1 MSFRSAAAVF
11 VSAMLMAA
19 LAQAADR
26 DQTAKNIGDHV
37 YCMCGGCVGL
47 LNHCPHPD
55 SECSTKSEM
64 RDLIAKEVAAGK
76 SETVILQDLV
86 LRYGVQ
92 VLASPP
98 AKGFNL
104 TVWILPG
111 LGLVLGLG
119 LVVGIVRHWRK
130 PALAVVA
137 PPAPVDPEVL
147 AAMEEEMKKVS
158 SS

>member
-1 MSFRSAAAVF
+1 MPFRNTAAVLI
-11 VSAMLMAA
+11 SALLMAA

-26 DQTAKNIGDHV
+26 DQTARDVGDHV
-37 YCMCGGCVGL
+37 YCVCGGCVGL

-55 SECSTKSEM
+55 AECSTKKEM
-64 RDLIAKEVAAGK
+64 KSLIAAEVAAGK

-86 LRYGVQ
+86 HRYGVQ

-111 LGLVLGLG
+111 LGLMLGLG

-130 PALAVVA
+130 PPTAPLAPSA
-137 PPAPVDPEVL
+137 PMDPEVL